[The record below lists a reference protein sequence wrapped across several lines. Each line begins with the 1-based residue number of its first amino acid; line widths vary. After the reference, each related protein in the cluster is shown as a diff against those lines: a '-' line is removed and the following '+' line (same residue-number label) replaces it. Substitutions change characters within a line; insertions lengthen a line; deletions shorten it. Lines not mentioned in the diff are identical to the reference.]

1 MNLFCWQVPD
11 ECQDSERQGREAFE
25 SLDRGES
32 LEGEAKKESLN
43 RTLAT
48 LAKQEMKDGQNV
60 QTWDLMPWLLLYVL
74 LALLP
79 GELSIQ
85 YL

>member
-1 MNLFCWQVPD
+1 M
-11 ECQDSERQGREAFE
+11 E
-25 SLDRGES
+25 SWARGKS
-32 LEGEAKKESLN
+32 LEEEARKESLN
-43 RTLAT
+43 ATLAT

-79 GELSIQ
+79 GELPIQ
-85 YL
+85 HL